1 MKKNMKM
8 NTTMILLVLFLLGGF
23 VLLGATDTTTIND
36 RTQADN
42 DAQRTVLPQDMHTSR
57 YYSVRKPTK
66 HEKKKA
72 LWREARCNAS
82 VDLGDFFAI
91 TRESKTRRN
100 PNTRLQN
107 NAIKKFG
114 IKSPPRQRALTLAT
128 DIYNRCHKFGDDSM
142 QTVLNDEVE
151 ELLKYSTKRIKDPTY
166 AVDFTLHVLKDLGG
180 AFKSVFNRNGLA
192 LEFRNAKTNDEK
204 MTHQE
209 RERRMDIRRSLTIHV
224 SHLVDALKANKDIL
238 RESGYELQIKPY
250 KYFSKTS
257 VTPKLWHEMS
267 YINSATMKAV
277 RAKVSK
283 NFDSTTYNAIKA
295 KYTPEAVKAEAGL
308 KLKEWVDL
316 QVTDTGAF
324 LKVCPQGTPMF
335 KLVNDFR
342 DIGKL
347 ISSLKKKGGDTTE
360 EQSTY
365 IELRSEFV
373 TAYADHK
380 KKTMPVREELL
391 DEAVEKAITSKLR
404 DIKKNSHSWEIMVTR
419 QRRKNETDVTMLWH
433 LSHMT
438 EFKASKNGFRNN
450 NHTGARYLLGPSN
463 YVTIPD
469 SIANGYVRALRDT
482 SAGSRQ
488 YFGDVVSLQMILPN
502 HKKMFT
508 VRKDMKDR
516 DVKKVMMRRKHT
528 AELYTMI
535 NVGMGK
541 NPKQPAHLVMGLYSD
556 PALAESK
563 GQMAAPVLR
572 TIKPETEAP
581 TSKPKKRKS
590 KRKPQG
596 PNTAKNTQKVNKA
609 AKALDVDANAASP
622 EEVAYYSPSA
632 SESKQTVDGHMAKME
647 NYEGMT
653 KPVLKEHCRAA
664 GLPVSGLKLELVSRL
679 TEAHIARFNHDGND
693 DVFNQLMTT
702 GSASIGETSKEPKTP
717 KRVKKTGRK
726 TPSPARGRK
735 TGTKSD
741 N

>member
-23 VLLGATDTTTIND
+23 VLLGATDTSTMND

-57 YYSVRKPTK
+57 YSVRKPTK
-66 HEKKKA
+66 QEKKKA
-72 LWREARCNAS
+72 LWRAAKCNAS

-91 TRESKTRRN
+91 TRESKKQRN
-100 PNTRLQN
+100 PGTKLQK
-107 NAIKKFG
+107 NALRNFG
-114 IKSPPRQRALTLAT
+114 IKSPPRQAALTLAT
-128 DIYNRCHKFGDDSM
+128 DIYNRCHKFGDDSL

-180 AFKSVFNRNGLA
+180 AFKRVFNLNGLA

-209 RERRMDIRRSLTIHV
+209 RERRMDIRRKLTVHV

-250 KYFSKTS
+250 KHFSKTS

-267 YINSATMKAV
+267 YKGSATMKAV

-283 NFDSTTYNAIKA
+283 NFDSTTYNAIEA
-295 KYTPEAVKAEAGL
+295 EYTPEALKAEAEL
-308 KLKEWVDL
+308 KLMEWVGL
-316 QVTDTGAF
+316 QVNDPSAF
-324 LKVCPQGTPMF
+324 LKACPEESDMF
-335 KLVNDFR
+335 MHVINFK

-347 ISSLKKKGGDTTE
+347 IDTLNKKGVEANE
-360 EQSTY
+360 EQQEWTT
-365 IELRSEFV
+365 LRSKFV
-373 TAYADHK
+373 IAYADHK
-380 KKTMPVREELL
+380 KNTMPVREELL
-391 DEAVEKAITSKLR
+391 DKAVEKAITSKLR

-419 QRRKNETDVTMLWH
+419 QHRRDETDVTMLWH

-438 EFKASKNGFRNN
+438 EFKASKKGFKKN

-488 YFGDVVSLQMILPN
+488 YFGDTVSLQMIMPN
-502 HKKMFT
+502 HNGMFT
-508 VRKDMKDR
+508 VRKDEKDR
-516 DVKKVMMRRKHT
+516 DVKKIMNRRKHI

-556 PALAESK
+556 PALSESK

-572 TIKPETEAP
+572 TLKPQSKAP
-581 TSKPKKRKS
+581 TSKPKTRKS
-590 KRKPQG
+590 KRKAQG

-622 EEVAYYSPSA
+622 EEVAYYSPSE
-632 SESKQTVDGHMAKME
+632 SESPDYAS
-647 NYEGMT
+647 MT
-653 KPVLKEHCRAA
+653 NSVLKEYCRTA
-664 GLPVSGLKLELVSRL
+664 GLPVSGNKADLVERL
-679 TEAHIARFNHDGND
+679 NSAPFNVDGND

-702 GSASIGETSKEPKTP
+702 GSASIGETSKEPTTP
-717 KRVKKTGRK
+717 KRVKKTGQK
-726 TPSPARGRK
+726 PVTPARGRK
-735 TGTKSD
+735 TGKKSD